1 MSQIGI
7 KLFGQQQQTS
17 IPYLSS
23 RMCPRS
29 SLKGFYFDI
38 QGVNQSCSACKLSH
52 CHRWDCLKN
61 VVFHLPSCC
70 LTHTLFLFESLL
82 KMPHV
87 FLDLLKE
94 NKNFKHTLGMLNREP
109 HLKEKNKKRST
120 DWAIHSVSAIIIGL
134 ISPIITCQKEFKL
147 TVQTGCWLM
156 LVTEKFNSNI
166 LNSVNNSGAA

>member
-38 QGVNQSCSACKLSH
+38 QGVNQSRSACKLSH
-52 CHRWDCLKN
+52 CHRWDCLKKMF
-61 VVFHLPSCC
+61 FHLPSCC
-70 LTHTLFLFESLL
+70 LNHTLFLFVSQL
-82 KMPHV
+82 KMSHV
-87 FLDLLKE
+87 FLGLLKE

-109 HLKEKNKKRST
+109 HLKEKNQKRFT
-120 DWAIHSVSAIIIGL
+120 DWAIHSVTAIIIGL
-134 ISPIITCQKEFKL
+134 ISPIKKEFKL

-156 LVTEKFNSNI
+156 LVREKFNSNI
-166 LNSVNNSGAA
+166 LNSVNNSGGG

>member
-38 QGVNQSCSACKLSH
+38 QGVNQSRSACKLSH
-52 CHRWDCLKN
+52 CHRWDCLKKMF
-61 VVFHLPSCC
+61 FHLPSCC
-70 LTHTLFLFESLL
+70 LNHTLFLFESQL
-82 KMPHV
+82 KMSHV
-87 FLDLLKE
+87 FLGLLKE

-109 HLKEKNKKRST
+109 HLKEKNPKTFHWLSDSFSDCNNNR
-120 DWAIHSVSAIIIGL
+120 
-134 ISPIITCQKEFKL
+134 PNQPYKER
-147 TVQTGCWLM
+147 VQTYCPNRM
-156 LVTEKFNSNI
+156 LTHVSKREI
-166 LNSVNNSGAA
+166 